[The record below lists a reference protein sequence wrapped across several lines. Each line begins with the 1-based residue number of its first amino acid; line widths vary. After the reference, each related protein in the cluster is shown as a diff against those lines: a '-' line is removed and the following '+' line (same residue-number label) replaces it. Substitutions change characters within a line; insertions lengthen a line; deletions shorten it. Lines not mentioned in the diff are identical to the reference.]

1 LRDPLTAPAWP
12 ECRHNRNLLT
22 IKERLD
28 AMSPHSGRPITEQA
42 AVRPGTG
49 AAARHG
55 FGRLAAR
62 RPITVF
68 LALVFGIGWPIEA
81 IAVLS
86 DHGMLPGGELP
97 VEVFALAVTLF
108 VMLPAALWVTWA
120 CDDRQGVNA
129 LLRRTFRWRFA
140 IGWWAVVLFGLPICT
155 LALGLLVG
163 GSLQTRDL
171 PSILLGQTLSIAIAV
186 LVINLWEETVWAGF
200 MQTRLEY
207 RYRLPVAAAL
217 TAVPFAGVHMPLLL
231 IGHFTA
237 ASLLLGVGGL
247 LLLGIL
253 VRLMI
258 GVVLRGAADSLLA
271 VGILHQLFDSSNNK
285 EQLVDKL
292 LIGADQSVLV
302 LPATALLTAVAAVVL
317 KGRLSRRRAPA
328 G

>member
-1 LRDPLTAPAWP
+1 
-12 ECRHNRNLLT
+12 
-22 IKERLD
+22 
-28 AMSPHSGRPITEQA
+28 MSPQSSRPSTEQV
-42 AVRPGTG
+42 AVRPSTG
-49 AAARHG
+49 AASRRG
-55 FGRLAAR
+55 LGRVAAR

-68 LALVFGIGWPIEA
+68 LALVFGIGWPVEA

-86 DHGMLPGGELP
+86 DHGMLPVGKLP
-97 VEVFALAVTLF
+97 VEVFALAVTLL
-108 VMLPAALWVTWA
+108 VMLPAAMWVTWA
-120 CDDRQGVNA
+120 CDDRRGVKA
-129 LLRRTFRWRFA
+129 LLNRTFRWRFG
-140 IGWWAVVLFGLPICT
+140 IGWWAVVLLGLPVCT
-155 LALGLLVG
+155 LALGVLVG
-163 GSLQTRDL
+163 GSLQTTDL
-171 PSILLGQTLSIAIAV
+171 RSILLEQMLSIVIAV

-217 TAVPFAGVHMPLLL
+217 TAVPFAGIHMPLLL

-292 LIGADQSVLV
+292 LVGADQSVLV
-302 LPATALLTAVAAVVL
+302 LPATALLTVVVTVLL
-317 KGRLSRRRAPA
+317 KGRLGRRQAT
-328 G
+328 

>member
-1 LRDPLTAPAWP
+1 MSAQSRLFGHELT
-12 ECRHNRNLLT
+12 
-22 IKERLD
+22 ERLD
-28 AMSPHSGRPITEQA
+28 VMSPQSSRPSTEQV
-42 AVRPGTG
+42 AVRPSSG
-49 AAARHG
+49 AVSRRG
-55 FGRLAAR
+55 LGRVAAR

-86 DHGMLPGGELP
+86 DHGMLPGGRLP
-97 VEVFALAVTLF
+97 VEVFALAVTLL
-108 VMLPAALWVTWA
+108 VMLPAAVWVTWA

-129 LLRRTFRWRFA
+129 LFNRTFRWRFG
-140 IGWWAVVLFGLPICT
+140 IGWWAVVLLGLPICT
-155 LALGLLVG
+155 LALGVLIG
-163 GSLQTRDL
+163 GSLHTTDL
-171 PSILLGQTLSIAIAV
+171 PSILLEQMLSIVIAV

-217 TAVPFAGVHMPLLL
+217 TSVPFAGIHMPLLL

-237 ASLLLGVGGL
+237 ASLLVGVGGL
-247 LLLGIL
+247 LLLGVL

-292 LIGADQSVLV
+292 LVGADQSVLV
-302 LPATALLTAVAAVVL
+302 LPATALLTVAAAVIL
-317 KGRLSRRRAPA
+317 KGRLGRRRAPRA
-328 G
+328 

>member
-1 LRDPLTAPAWP
+1 
-12 ECRHNRNLLT
+12 
-22 IKERLD
+22 
-28 AMSPHSGRPITEQA
+28 MSPQSSRPSTEQV
-42 AVRPGTG
+42 AVRPSGG
-49 AAARHG
+49 AASRRG
-55 FGRLAAR
+55 LGRVAAR

-86 DHGMLPGGELP
+86 DHGMLPVGKLP
-97 VEVFALAVTLF
+97 VEVFALAVTLL

-120 CDDRQGVNA
+120 CDDRQGVRA
-129 LLRRTFRWRFA
+129 LLNRTFRWRFG
-140 IGWWAVVLFGLPICT
+140 IGWWAAVLLGLPICT
-155 LALGLLVG
+155 LALGVLVG
-163 GSLQTRDL
+163 GSVQTTDL
-171 PSILLGQTLSIAIAV
+171 PSILLEQTLSIVIAV

-217 TAVPFAGVHMPLLL
+217 TAVPFAGIHMPLLL

-253 VRLMI
+253 VRLLI

-271 VGILHQLFDSSNNK
+271 VGVLHQLFDSSNNK

-292 LIGADQSVLV
+292 LVGADQSVLV
-302 LPATALLTAVAAVVL
+302 LPATALLTVVAAVIL
-317 KGRLSRRRAPA
+317 KGRLGRRGA
-328 G
+328 GV